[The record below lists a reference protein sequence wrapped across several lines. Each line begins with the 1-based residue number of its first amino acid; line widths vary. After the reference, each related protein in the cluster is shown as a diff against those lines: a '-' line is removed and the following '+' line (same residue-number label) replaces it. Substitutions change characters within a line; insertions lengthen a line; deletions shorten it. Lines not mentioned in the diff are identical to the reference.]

1 MLVNADTLEAIRT
14 NAQAIFVQGLGEL
27 RPQMSDWEK
36 VATTFTSDTEKE
48 SYNWLGATPPMRE
61 WKDKRALRGLR
72 GFDYTLT
79 NKDWEATLEIDRN
92 AIKDNKL
99 GHIPIR
105 VRGLTRAY
113 LKFLNKMVFSQLDD
127 GATLTAYDGTPF
139 FADTRT
145 IGGSGN
151 IDNILAGAYSDSS
164 AEIRSGIS
172 AAAEQMAK
180 FKDDW
185 GEYMNLIPDTIVC
198 SPKMYVPIREAL
210 KADVAGNQ
218 RTEAEFIKNIIVT
231 PYVDAVAADW
241 YVLCTTEEVKPLIFQ
256 NRQNPEFNQVD
267 NPNDSHVFLNKTFL
281 YGIDAR
287 CAFGYGDPRTAIKID
302 DS

>member
-14 NAQAIFVQGLGEL
+14 NAQAIFIQGLGEL

-48 SYNWLGATPPMRE
+48 SYNWLGACPPMRE

-127 GATLTAYDGTPF
+127 GATLTAYDGTAF

-151 IDNILAGAYSDSS
+151 IDNILAGAYSGSS

-198 SPKMYVPIREAL
+198 SPNMYVPIREAL

-267 NPNDSHVFLNKTFL
+267 NPSDSHVFLNKTFL

-302 DS
+302 DT

>member
-14 NAQAIFVQGLGEL
+14 NAQAIFIQGLGEL

-48 SYNWLGATPPMRE
+48 SYNWLGACPPMRE
-61 WKDKRALRGLR
+61 WTDKRALRGLR

-127 GATLTAYDGTPF
+127 GATLTAYDGTAF

-151 IDNILAGAYSDSS
+151 IDNLLAGAYSDSS

-198 SPKMYVPIREAL
+198 SPQMYVPIREAL

-267 NPNDSHVFLNKTFL
+267 NPSDSHVFLNKTFL

-302 DS
+302 DT